1 MAIIAGIS
9 ISAIYR
15 LKFTRNG
22 LTAKSQEVCILF
34 DPYFSILIIHTDSEY
49 SDRADERIRGLRRLS
64 GNFT

>member
-34 DPYFSILIIHTDSEY
+34 DPYFLY
-49 SDRADERIRGLRRLS
+49 
-64 GNFT
+64 